1 MAAPH
6 YGGPSG
12 PCYGGP
18 SLWHP
23 LVMVAPRA
31 LAMVAPRYGGPSL
44 WRPLRPLLWWAVTD
58 ITTVHA
64 HWATVDWPQCSVTL
78 VIIPKAKVQSKA
90 KVLPE
95 PQGPIGQR

>member
-44 WRPLRPLLWWAVTD
+44 WRPLAM
-58 ITTVHA
+58 A
-64 HWATVDWPQCSVTL
+64 APQALAMVGCYRYYYSPCTLGHCGLASVFRN
-78 VIIPKAKVQSKA
+78 ISHHSKG
-90 KVLPE
+90 K
-95 PQGPIGQR
+95 GTI